1 MATVAKDGTVTAT
14 GIGTTYIK
22 VHDTKTDIW
31 NAVRVNVNGAENK
44 TQPKVVGGGH
54 HYVALKGNG
63 TVYTWGY
70 NNSGE
75 LGLGDTNNRL
85 EPTQTNMKNVIDI
98 AAGYNHTII
107 LKSDGTVWTSGQNK
121 YGQLGDGSTVDSNS
135 FHKVKLNENG
145 EYLEN
150 IVSVA
155 AGYSTSY
162 AVTSDGEVYG
172 WGSNDDGEL
181 GQANKST
188 DPVTYPVKMKKI
200 SNIIQVAAGANHAIM
215 LDVNGN
221 VWATG
226 YNSSGQLGT
235 GDKATQT
242 LPQQMVSVSGIK
254 EIAAGT
260 NHSVMLTEGGNIL
273 SAGSST
279 RSQMGDGSSTDRT
292 TAVYTRNT
300 SGYIVSNAKHIAA
313 GGNSTYISR
322 KKDTDGKSQGMYVI
336 GENSNGQLFTQNTT
350 TQPYAKEVETDKDI
364 LTMALTENSTGLIVD
379 EEGNVYTVG
388 YNGQGQLGN
397 GTYESLTSKIC
408 ISNTKVV
415 VNPNIINY
423 KNIGENN
430 QKVECKTTIGFN
442 LLKENI
448 EGSTYEYKTLD

>member
-1 MATVAKDGTVTAT
+1 MLFRS
-14 GIGTTYIK
+14 TT
-22 VHDTKTDIW
+22 DTW
-31 NAVRVNVNGAENK
+31 NIVKVNVNGAENK
-44 TQPKVVGGGH
+44 TQPKVVGGGSNFA
-54 HYVALKGNG
+54 ALKGNG
-63 TVYTWGY
+63 TVWTWGY
-70 NNSGE
+70 NNYGQ
-75 LGLGDTNNRL
+75 LGLGDTNNRT

-98 AAGYNHTII
+98 AAGTNHILV
-107 LKSDGTVWTSGQNK
+107 LKSDGTVWSTGTNK

-150 IVSVA
+150 IVSIA

-181 GQANKST
+181 GQANQST

-260 NHSVMLTEGGNIL
+260 NHSVMLTEGGNVL
-273 SAGSST
+273 SAGSSIK
-279 RSQMGDGSSTDRT
+279 SQMGDGSSTDRT
-292 TAVYTRNT
+292 TAVYARN
-300 SGYIVSNAKHIAA
+300 VSNAKHIIA

-322 KKDTDGKSQGMYVI
+322 KKDSNGKSQGMYVI

-379 EEGNVYTVG
+379 EEGNV
-388 YNGQGQLGN
+388 
-397 GTYESLTSKIC
+397 
-408 ISNTKVV
+408 
-415 VNPNIINY
+415 
-423 KNIGENN
+423 
-430 QKVECKTTIGFN
+430 
-442 LLKENI
+442 
-448 EGSTYEYKTLD
+448 